1 MHAIISLIPHLVAST
16 VFFVF
21 LAIGLALLI
30 ASRDRLVE
38 RFAELHFN
46 LTQRPFDEEP
56 VISVKVLVMMA
67 RTIGLMAIVIALA
80 VAWLFVGSFFG

>member
-16 VFFVF
+16 VFFVL

-56 VISVKVLVMMA
+56 IISVKVLVMMA